1 MSVPLTSKIII
12 KDWIDYN
19 GHMNLSY
26 YILVFD
32 MGAEVILSKFQ
43 MGEQAAK
50 TTKRSTMVVETH
62 TNYIKE
68 VKESDEV
75 IISLSHVDHDKKRIH
90 YRLSMFHKDK
100 KYLAATNEVLSL
112 YVDLNKRKVVEFD
125 TDRSILMNNFIKK
138 NSFIGLIFL
147 ITLLKSLLALVIF
160 LVKLQVFSIKNSA
173 TTRSKFALIFQFKSI
188 LLSFKMTFKQI
199 LFSIDKISLELN
211 RTALF
216 LMKMVIR
223 NLG

>member
-1 MSVPLTSKIII
+1 MSVPLTNKIII

-68 VKESDEV
+68 VKENDEV
-75 IISLSHVDHDKKRIH
+75 IISLSHIDHDKKRLH
-90 YRLSMFHKDK
+90 YKLEMYEKSK
-100 KYLAATNEVLSL
+100 N
-112 YVDLNKRKVVEFD
+112 
-125 TDRSILMNNFIKK
+125 IL
-138 NSFIGLIFL
+138 
-147 ITLLKSLLALVIF
+147 
-160 LVKLQVFSIKNSA
+160 SA
-173 TTRSKFALIFQFKSI
+173 TTEVLALYINLDERKVSEFENEKIKIMNDYILKNNINFNQKDLKFSSKLK
-188 LLSFKMTFKQI
+188 K
-199 LFSIDKISLELN
+199 
-211 RTALF
+211 
-216 LMKMVIR
+216 
-223 NLG
+223 